1 VSAGIVGG
9 VPVLDLDYAEDST
22 AGVDMNVV
30 MTGAG
35 ALVEV
40 QGTADREPFSSAELA
55 SLLELARSGIAT
67 LIAAQRQVL
76 GQDGLP

>member
-1 VSAGIVGG
+1 
-9 VPVLDLDYAEDST
+9 LDLDYAEDST

-40 QGTADREPFSSAELA
+40 QGTADREPFSSAELGA
-55 SLLELARSGIAT
+55 LLDLARRGIAE
-67 LIAAQRQVL
+67 LVAAQRQVL
-76 GQDGLP
+76 ALDALP